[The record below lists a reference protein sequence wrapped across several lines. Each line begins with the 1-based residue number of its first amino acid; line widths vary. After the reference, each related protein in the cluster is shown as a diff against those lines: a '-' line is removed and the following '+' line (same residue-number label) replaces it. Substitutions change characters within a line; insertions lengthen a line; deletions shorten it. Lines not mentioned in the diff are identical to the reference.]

1 MSGEGAQGPVLAGAT
16 TADIGGRTPGADIEL
31 LRHGDTGHRG
41 FRGQLDDLP
50 TEEGLAQMRAAV
62 AGRRWDVLVSSP
74 LRRCALFAREFATAL
89 GVPLRLEPRLAEYR
103 FGRWQGVPME
113 RLAQN
118 EGEALVRF
126 WADPAAH
133 PPPGAETIDQFDAR
147 VRAALADVV
156 SEFDGRCVLI
166 VTHGGVIRLLQCRAL
181 GLSWSRMA
189 SLDVPHASLHR
200 LPHRCLSVDDDGDRS
215 R

>member
-1 MSGEGAQGPVLAGAT
+1 MRGDGGTGTVADRIADDSADDAPD
-16 TADIGGRTPGADIEL
+16 TARIEL

-50 TEEGLAQMRAAV
+50 TEQGLAQMRAAV
-62 AGRRWDVLVSSP
+62 AGRSWDVLVSSP

-113 RLAQN
+113 VLAEKQ
-118 EGEALVRF
+118 GAALARF

-133 PPPGAETIDQFDAR
+133 PPPGAETIAQFDAR
-147 VRAALADVV
+147 VRAALADVANA
-156 SEFDGRCVLI
+156 FDGRRVLV
-166 VTHGGVIRLLQCRAL
+166 VTHGGVIRLLTCRAL
-181 GLSWSRMA
+181 GLPWSRMA
-189 SLDVPHASLHR
+189 SLEVPHASLHR
-200 LPHRCLSVDDDGDRS
+200 LRDGRLSPADDGIRA